1 MRTLGAKNREQTEN
15 PKSEYIRVRVTKSE
29 KQEVNSKAT
38 RLNLTESNY
47 LRGIVFEPLKG
58 F

>member
-1 MRTLGAKNREQTEN
+1 MRTLGAKNKEQAEN

-29 KQEVNSKAT
+29 KQEVNSKAK
-38 RLNLTESNY
+38 RLNLNESDY
-47 LRGIVFEPLKG
+47 LRMVILESLKS

>member
-1 MRTLGAKNREQTEN
+1 MRTLGSKNKEQTEN

-29 KQEVNSKAT
+29 KQEVNSKAK
-38 RLNLTESNY
+38 RLNLNESDY
-47 LRGIVFEPLKG
+47 LRGVIFNPLKG